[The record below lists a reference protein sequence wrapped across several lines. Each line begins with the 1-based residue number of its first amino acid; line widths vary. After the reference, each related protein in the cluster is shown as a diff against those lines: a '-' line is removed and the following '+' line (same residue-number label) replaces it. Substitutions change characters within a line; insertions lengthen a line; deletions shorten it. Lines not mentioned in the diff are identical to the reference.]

1 MSKLIKAATNIITVV
16 RVVLYLRLSDE
27 DRDKLTP
34 EQLSESIKNQETMLR
49 QYADEKN
56 WQIVGVYNDEDWSGA
71 DSTRPHFNEMI
82 TECEKGNVDI
92 VLCKAQNRFA
102 RDMELIEKYVHN
114 LFHEW
119 NVRFITVVDR
129 IDNFKKET
137 KKTSQ
142 ILGLTDQW
150 MLEDTSNN
158 IRETFRS
165 KREDGQFTGSF
176 APYGYMRNPENK
188 NHLIPDPVV
197 SEIIVRIFNE
207 YSKGFGLYKIAKG
220 LTDDSILSPL
230 EYKLMNGSK
239 LKIPIIKDYVDYK
252 SISKTGTFIIKV
264 SYLNKEKQIIKDL
277 TTIEVLTDDVRF
289 NNKIDL
295 RLTKVKNDKI
305 IIYYSTKSFEE
316 LNIKITDDK
325 FVYDN
330 LDFTNKDNW
339 HIVGLD
345 ELLPKNT
352 TCIATYT
359 KELDRT
365 NEMFYEF
372 EATLKEN
379 KDHKNYYYK
388 TCAKS
393 NNENVNL
400 DYNIQIRNKHQWNEQ
415 TIKKFLKD
423 EVYIGNLV
431 QFKTTTVNYKNHTII
446 YNDNEDRIRVEST
459 HEPLVD
465 KALWYGVQ
473 ERLMQRKKSCKDG
486 VAHILAN
493 KIYCEEC
500 KKVFC
505 KCGKKDDKGF
515 SYLCCKDK
523 AAKWSNCNNRKYIKE
538 NELQDYVLDRINDVL
553 KRFYKEEQ
561 QLTIND
567 NIVEKELFK
576 KQINNLTNEKISIE
590 KELKSKDSY
599 FQSLYEDMK
608 KGFLDENEY
617 MSLRKKYK
625 EDYSKLETR
634 LENIYKELNAIEAK
648 QEKLKDKKT
657 LFEKYKQIDKLN
669 VEIVNDFIDKVFIG
683 NYDEEQ
689 EQRKIHIVWNFTN

>member
-82 TECEKGNVDI
+82 TECEKGNVNI

-176 APYGYMRNPENK
+176 APYGYMRDPENK

-207 YSKGFGLYKIAKG
+207 YSKGFGLHKIAKG

-264 SYLNKEKQIIKDL
+264 SYLNKEKQII
-277 TTIEVLTDDVRF
+277 
-289 NNKIDL
+289 
-295 RLTKVKNDKI
+295 
-305 IIYYSTKSFEE
+305 
-316 LNIKITDDK
+316 
-325 FVYDN
+325 
-330 LDFTNKDNW
+330 
-339 HIVGLD
+339 
-345 ELLPKNT
+345 
-352 TCIATYT
+352 
-359 KELDRT
+359 
-365 NEMFYEF
+365 
-372 EATLKEN
+372 
-379 KDHKNYYYK
+379 
-388 TCAKS
+388 
-393 NNENVNL
+393 
-400 DYNIQIRNKHQWNEQ
+400 
-415 TIKKFLKD
+415 
-423 EVYIGNLV
+423 
-431 QFKTTTVNYKNHTII
+431 
-446 YNDNEDRIRVEST
+446 
-459 HEPLVD
+459 
-465 KALWYGVQ
+465 
-473 ERLMQRKKSCKDG
+473 
-486 VAHILAN
+486 
-493 KIYCEEC
+493 
-500 KKVFC
+500 
-505 KCGKKDDKGF
+505 
-515 SYLCCKDK
+515 
-523 AAKWSNCNNRKYIKE
+523 
-538 NELQDYVLDRINDVL
+538 
-553 KRFYKEEQ
+553 
-561 QLTIND
+561 
-567 NIVEKELFK
+567 
-576 KQINNLTNEKISIE
+576 
-590 KELKSKDSY
+590 
-599 FQSLYEDMK
+599 
-608 KGFLDENEY
+608 
-617 MSLRKKYK
+617 
-625 EDYSKLETR
+625 
-634 LENIYKELNAIEAK
+634 
-648 QEKLKDKKT
+648 
-657 LFEKYKQIDKLN
+657 
-669 VEIVNDFIDKVFIG
+669 
-683 NYDEEQ
+683 
-689 EQRKIHIVWNFTN
+689 